1 MYEPP
6 SALQLPSLEGNA
18 PAADAAVSS
27 ESETVLE
34 PPAALEVPSLEPG
47 QPQSVDPEPPTELQP
62 APGPAAAGA
71 VLEVTL
77 ADGATVRVELAEGR
91 HDVGRAPDCAVYIDD
106 RTLSRC
112 HAGLLAAGHGTGAE
126 FDVLE
131 RMDEIRHWGPEF
143 GRETADMDRV
153 ALSAAHAV
161 VIEGRGAPPVVEL
174 RSPVVVTSGGPP
186 VAVASVGTGPA
197 TPPTPSTTVGTG
209 QTNTSP
215 GSGVGSTGARAA
227 PAAAGRST
235 AVSPRART
243 RSARTRVALS
253 PSPLVEDPRLDPP
266 DVDPGASPE
275 ETLLQLKTRL
285 EALYRAL
292 GRAASR

>member
-112 HAGLLAAGHGTGAE
+112 HARVTVGSDGVTIEDQDSRNGTFMDGERLTGSVGLRIG
-126 FDVLE
+126 D
-131 RMDEIRHWGPEF
+131 
-143 GRETADMDRV
+143 
-153 ALSAAHAV
+153 
-161 VIEGRGAPPVVEL
+161 
-174 RSPVVVTSGGPP
+174 VVTFGDQ
-186 VAVASVGTGPA
+186 VT
-197 TPPTPSTTVGTG
+197 
-209 QTNTSP
+209 
-215 GSGVGSTGARAA
+215 AR
-227 PAAAGRST
+227 
-235 AVSPRART
+235 
-243 RSARTRVALS
+243 
-253 PSPLVEDPRLDPP
+253 LVEP
-266 DVDPGASPE
+266 
-275 ETLLQLKTRL
+275 
-285 EALYRAL
+285 
-292 GRAASR
+292 